1 MEKQRRKA
9 QPDSDPTAGE
19 GCANT
24 TKQEIVTVEDY
35 FEESDEARAVRLG
48 RQEVWQAQAATTTK
62 KRKKRKVRQPLLPY
76 TPLRNPEEEK

>member
-1 MEKQRRKA
+1 MGKQMIQA
-9 QPDSDPTAGE
+9 EPDSNPTAGE
-19 GCANT
+19 GCANM

-48 RQEVWQAQAATTTK
+48 RQEVWQAQAAATK

-76 TPLRNPEEEK
+76 TPLRNPEKEK